1 LTTHETVATHETETS
16 WKADNLISE
25 FSFRLSDTLTDK
37 RSDEPTERTRA
48 AVASNAEEYRSRIAK
63 RLRAVKARAAVVER
77 YPVKSDLLD
86 ASANKSS
93 DKPKTDTR
101 AAVASNAEEYRSR
114 IAKRLRA
121 VKGRMCGGK
130 ATEEQIA
137 DRLEA
142 DVSTKRSDEPT
153 ERTRAAVA
161 SNAEEYRSRIAKRLR
176 AVKAVSSREWH
187 PVDKPILED
196 TLTSKIDPIERTRV
210 AVAN

>member
-1 LTTHETVATHETETS
+1 LE
-16 WKADNLISE
+16 ADVSTKL
-25 FSFRLSDTLTDK
+25 
-37 RSDEPTERTRA
+37 SDEPTER
-48 AVASNAEEYRSRIAK
+48 
-63 RLRAVKARAAVVER
+63 
-77 YPVKSDLLD
+77 
-86 ASANKSS
+86 
-93 DKPKTDTR
+93 TR

-196 TLTSKIDPIERTRV
+196 TLTSKIDPTERTRA
-210 AVAN
+210 AVAKKYGIPERKLRAMQEISKHSPDAVADIRDGKKTIKEAIGEIKLAGAKERYAESRKHGTPQCFL